1 MGENKFGDVL
11 VDLSPDSKKEILQS
25 LVASLLVGLNEE
37 EQKDILQAALTTQK
51 KSRELIDMVGH

>member
-1 MGENKFGDVL
+1 MGENKFGDIL